1 MIGPGICEMGMDCSL
16 IRELES
22 KGAGDAIVLQSTQ
35 FLCNASNKLAI
46 LSRIAIMIKLIL
58 IVSIVARIGIPR
70 F

>member
-16 IRELES
+16 IQELES
-22 KGAGDAIVLQSTQ
+22 KGAGDAIVLQYTQ
-35 FLCNASNKLAI
+35 FLCNASNQLAI

-58 IVSIVARIGIPR
+58 IVSIVARIGIPQ